1 MTKAESTLRTIEL
14 ERKKSHKGYEVFLH
28 EIDAIHKKN
37 ASDVCSF
44 GIDMFLLGIAKGRRM
59 EKAAQKQKKSA
70 PPKILYNDRH
80 EPVSL
85 TDCIN
90 DIMSLLNQANF
101 REVRLVWIAANRL
114 IDRKE
119 VSTDG
124 KVH

>member
-1 MTKAESTLRTIEL
+1 MTKAESALRTIEL
-14 ERKKSHKGYEVFLH
+14 ESKKSHKGYEVFLH

-37 ASDVCSF
+37 ASDTYSF
-44 GIDMFLLGIAKGRRM
+44 GIDMFLLGVAKGRRM

-119 VSTDG
+119 VPADG
-124 KVH
+124 KVR

>member
-28 EIDAIHKKN
+28 EIDAIHEKN
-37 ASDVCSF
+37 TSDVYSF
-44 GIDMFLLGIAKGRRM
+44 GIDMFLLGIAKGRSM
-59 EKAAQKQKKSA
+59 EKAAQKQKKSV

-85 TDCIN
+85 TDYIN
-90 DIMSLLNQANF
+90 DMMLLLNQANF
-101 REVRLVWIAANRL
+101 REIRLVWIAANRL

-119 VSTDG
+119 VSADG
-124 KVH
+124 KIH

>member
-28 EIDAIHKKN
+28 EIDAIHEKN
-37 ASDVCSF
+37 TSDVYSF

-59 EKAAQKQKKSA
+59 EKAAQKQKKSV

-85 TDCIN
+85 TDYIN
-90 DIMSLLNQANF
+90 DMMLLLKQANF
-101 REVRLVWIAANRL
+101 REIRLVWIAANRL

-119 VSTDG
+119 VSADG
-124 KVH
+124 KIH

>member
-14 ERKKSHKGYEVFLH
+14 ERKKSHKGYEVY
-28 EIDAIHKKN
+28 
-37 ASDVCSF
+37 SF

-59 EKAAQKQKKSA
+59 EKAAQKQKKSV

-85 TDCIN
+85 TDYIN
-90 DIMSLLNQANF
+90 DMMLLLNQANF
-101 REVRLVWIAANRL
+101 REIRLVWIAANRL

>member
-59 EKAAQKQKKSA
+59 EKAAQKQKNLLLLKSYTMTVTSRF
-70 PPKILYNDRH
+70 L
-80 EPVSL
+80 
-85 TDCIN
+85 
-90 DIMSLLNQANF
+90 
-101 REVRLVWIAANRL
+101 
-114 IDRKE
+114 
-119 VSTDG
+119 
-124 KVH
+124 